1 MTKPS
6 SDFAVKQI
14 DFQATIIEA
23 CMTDVLGEIDSAAL
37 ANNIAMGG
45 SQFTQADAALA
56 LDVIE
61 RMVDVH
67 IIKIKSA
74 IAGYRRGGV

>member
-1 MTKPS
+1 MTEPS

-23 CMTDVLGEIDSAAL
+23 RMTDVLGEINSAAL
-37 ANNIAMGG
+37 ANNMAMGG

-56 LDVIE
+56 LDVME

-74 IAGYRRGGV
+74 IAGYRRDSV